1 MNQQGKLIITGAS
14 GFTGRHACAH
24 FLKSGFDITAVSRK
38 KITIDKEIQGECCDL
53 TNKKE
58 VYSLIKMTKPQYL
71 LHLAGQNHVGE
82 SWLDPVSSLEANS
95 MSTAYLIDAVR
106 KESPT
111 CKILI
116 VGSALQFDPTSISTL
131 SHPYSLS
138 KTLQV
143 LIAQSWAVLYNM
155 DIVIAKPS
163 NLIGP
168 GFSKGVCSVFAQKIV
183 EMEMQKAEKVLEV
196 HNLNVKRD
204 FLDVRDAVKAY
215 EILLKMGKSGE
226 VYDVASGNNCSLG
239 EIIEGYKSITSEDI
253 EVKSHRHDLIEKN
266 IEIDPNKLVHLGWK
280 PRIPLESSLLAILN
294 FYRRVKL
301 KYGETEM

>member
-1 MNQQGKLIITGAS
+1 MKQQGKLIITGAS
-14 GFTGRHACAH
+14 GFTGQHACAH
-24 FLKSGFDITAVSRK
+24 FLKYGFDITAVSRK
-38 KITIDKEIQGECCDL
+38 KINFEKEIHAECCDL
-53 TNKKE
+53 TNKKD
-58 VYSLIKMTKPQYL
+58 VYSLVKSIKPQYL

-95 MSTAYLIDAVR
+95 MSTAYLIDALR

-183 EMEMQKAEKVLEV
+183 EMEEQKAEKVLEV
-196 HNLNVKRD
+196 HNPSVKRD
-204 FLDVRDAVKAY
+204 FLDVRDAVRAY
-215 EILLKMGKSGE
+215 EILLKKGKSGE
-226 VYDVASGNNCSLG
+226 IYDVASGNNCTLG
-239 EIIEGYKSITSEDI
+239 EIIEGYKLLTSEEI
-253 EVKSHRHDLIEKN
+253 QVKFQRNDLIEKN
-266 IEIDPNKLVHLGWK
+266 FESDPIKLVNLGWNQ
-280 PRIPLESSLLAILN
+280 RIPLESSLLAILN
-294 FYRRVKL
+294 FYRRQK
-301 KYGETEM
+301 